1 MTVPLNPNTRTTAVG
16 NGVTVVFPFD
26 FLCLEARDLQVSVGD
41 VVLAPSQYSV
51 SGLGQLQGGAVTFV
65 AAPASGVPI
74 LMELAVVAARA
85 IDYQDNGDL
94 FAQTVNLDFDR
105 LWLAIKSAFGWLRR
119 ALALGP
125 YDVDGQGSYRANN
138 NRIQDLADPVA
149 EQDAV
154 NRRSMFSFVSEY
166 VDKAIAGVVGGYG
179 AFMQAG
185 IGAITRTFQD
195 KMRERVSV
203 TDFTTVQK
211 AVNSAVERGVNLEWP
226 GPDPLVVTE
235 SVAGLHSVKAHV
247 GVGKLQRGAHVFTF
261 NPTNGDTNTIYV
273 SPSGDDSN
281 DGITPEL
288 PLKTVQ
294 AAFNVLLAYGPT
306 LKGNWVVRLAAG
318 TYNGAAQLVGL
329 RSRANIVI
337 RGPDVGGHPNVPTAV
352 IDGTGLSN
360 QVGWYFQ
367 FFVRA
372 ALYNIKFQNWT
383 AAGDS
388 YGFNGD
394 GHCQIYLE
402 NVHADNCR
410 YAGVS
415 FDNQTQVRMLGGI
428 ISNCL
433 FMGVRLYSQVSAS
446 IGYTGSAIGDST
458 IIRNCGIGIAGRISC
473 RVHVDYCDVHH
484 NDTGIRA
491 EYSTRVVVNYTKT
504 QNNNVGW
511 YAATGSNIQTSV
523 DGSNPGGNGKEYV
536 CFSSNLSASTA
547 NESTYSEYWD
557 EESKRTLWG
566 ATAYQTP
573 AAKFEWRLDAERS
586 GSSYNS
592 GVKAVF
598 DGNGTT
604 NYVALSGPAT
614 STVGIAA
621 TTVAKPSQGIFAY
634 SFASDFWGL
643 WMGASERYRF
653 YQNRIIP
660 MVDNASAL
668 GDTGFR
674 FTTAYLGS
682 NPIVTSDAN
691 LKEVRGELSEAE
703 VRAWAKVRAKVFQF
717 KDMIAQKGH
726 AEARLHGG
734 YIAQEVY
741 QAFASEGLDAARYA
755 LWCEDEV
762 FETVLS
768 KEIHQEPVMRKR
780 MTTEERVELVDGIA
794 ILKRVSVEIEE
805 PVTTLVAVIDEE
817 GNPVIRDGSPM
828 MHACPVMEDVK
839 VDVETRVLAGTRL
852 GLRYEQCL
860 VFEAAYLR
868 WLLAQVQTRL
878 LALEARP

>member
-1 MTVPLNPNTRTTAVG
+1 MTVPQQPTRTTHVG
-16 NGVTVVFPFD
+16 NGVTTVFAYD
-26 FLCLEARDLQVSVGD
+26 FLCFAKRDLQVIVAGAVVDPSAYTVSNLGQNNGGD
-41 VVLAPSQYSV
+41 V
-51 SGLGQLQGGAVTFV
+51 TFNT
-65 AAPASGVPI
+65 APADLVQI
-74 LMELAVVAARA
+74 VIQLDMVLDRET
-85 IDYQDNGDL
+85 DYQTNGDL
-94 FAQTVNLDFDR
+94 FAKTVNFDFDR
-105 LWLAIKSAFGWLRR
+105 IWLALQQAFGF
-119 ALALGP
+119 LGRVP
-125 YDVDGQGSYRANN
+125 RLGDTDVDGAGAYRAKG
-138 NRIQDLADPVA
+138 NRIRDLADPVA

-154 NRRSMFSFVSEY
+154 NQRTMFSFVSEY
-166 VDKAIAGVVGGYG
+166 VDRAIAGVVGGYG
-179 AFMQAG
+179 WFMQFG
-185 IGAITRTFQD
+185 VGAIFRTFQD

-203 TDFTTVQK
+203 TDFATVQQ
-211 AVNSAVERGVNLEWP
+211 AVDSAVTRGVNLEWS
-226 GPDPLVVTE
+226 DPEPVVVTG
-235 SVAGLHSVKAHV
+235 SIAGLHSVKAHV

-273 SPSGDDSN
+273 SPSGDDAN

-288 PLKTVQ
+288 PLRTAQ
-294 AAFNVLLAYGPT
+294 AAFNILLSYGPT
-306 LKGNWVVRLAAG
+306 LKGNWVVQLAAG
-318 TYNGAAQLVGL
+318 AYNAAAQLVGL

-360 QVGWYFQ
+360 PVGWYFQ

-388 YGFNGD
+388 YGFNAD
-394 GHCQIYLE
+394 GHCQIYTE
-402 NVHADNCR
+402 NVHANNCR
-410 YAGVS
+410 YAGLS
-415 FDNQTQVRMLGGI
+415 FDNLTQIRMQGGI
-428 ISNCL
+428 VENCL

-446 IGYTGSAIGDST
+446 IGYSGSSVGDST
-458 IIRNCGIGIAGRISC
+458 IIRNCGIGIVGRISC
-473 RVHVDYCDVHH
+473 RVHIDYCDVHH
-484 NDTGIRA
+484 NDVGIRA

-557 EESKRTLWG
+557 EETKRTLWG

-573 AAKFEWRLDAERS
+573 AAKFEWRLDAARS

-598 DGNGTT
+598 DGNSST

-621 TTVAKPSQGIFAY
+621 TTVAKPSQGIFSY

-643 WMGASERYRF
+643 WMGAAERYRF
-653 YQNRIIP
+653 YQTRIIP
-660 MVDNASAL
+660 MVDNASSL

-691 LKEVRGELSEAE
+691 QKEVRGELSDAE
-703 VRAWAKVRAKVFQF
+703 IRAWSNVRAKVFQF
-717 KDMIAQKGH
+717 KDMIAQKGP

-741 QAFASEGLDAARYA
+741 QAFVSEGLDAARYA

-762 FETVLS
+762 FEIVLS
-768 KEIHQEPVMRKR
+768 KEVRQAPVMRKR
-780 MTTEERVELVDGIA
+780 MTTEERVEVVDGVA
-794 ILKRVSVEIEE
+794 ILKRVSVEVEE
-805 PVTTLVAVIDEE
+805 PVTALVAVVDEQ
-817 GNPVIRDGSPM
+817 GNPVMRDGAPM
-828 MHACPVMEDVK
+828 MHTCPVMEGVE
-839 VDVETRVLAGTRL
+839 VDVETRVSAGMRL

-860 VFEAAYLR
+860 VFEAAYQR
-868 WLLAQVQTRL
+868 WRADQLESRMA
-878 LALEARP
+878 ALEARP